1 MSWPFPERNL
11 GSLCC
16 EIAIF
21 ANGSLSGL
29 DKDLD
34 KKEASRGKKTTC
46 AVHYQT
52 HYRYLATISC
62 CFLIFG
68 ISDCAF
74 PGVVQTAHLCV
85 VPGGKGGK
93 GGKDNWGKSGKA
105 APPSK
110 GGKGKAGK
118 AATGGKG
125 PKGATL
131 EPAKVNDSKR
141 SSAWIERHR

>member
-1 MSWPFPERNL
+1 MLLDIVLVYLTVLFLE
-11 GSLCC
+11 LC
-16 EIAIF
+16 F
-21 ANGSLSGL
+21 SS
-29 DKDLD
+29 
-34 KKEASRGKKTTC
+34 
-46 AVHYQT
+46 
-52 HYRYLATISC
+52 
-62 CFLIFG
+62 
-68 ISDCAF
+68 
-74 PGVVQTAHLCV
+74 HLCV

-118 AATGGKG
+118 AGKAATGGKG

>member
-68 ISDCAF
+68 MSDCAF
-74 PGVVQTAHLCV
+74 PGVVLFQPLVCRTWRKRRKRRQRQL
-85 VPGGKGGK
+85 GKEWKGGPAVQRWQRQ
-93 GGKDNWGKSGKA
+93 GRQGWQGSDWRQ
-105 APPSK
+105 
-110 GGKGKAGK
+110 
-118 AATGGKG
+118 G
-125 PKGATL
+125 P
-131 EPAKVNDSKR
+131 
-141 SSAWIERHR
+141 ERCNP